1 MERRLLCFGHLDRRV
16 PGQIVARPTS
26 DQTCVHD
33 DEVPPFAA
41 VHIDVCRGPGATC
54 EVTAAALA
62 IALVLGFIIAVLKVV
77 PCRPLPRALLDFY
90 TSIFRGV
97 PLIVLFMAYFAT
109 PQLTG
114 YKISMFAAGVITL
127 GLNGSATV
135 SETVRGGN
143 AGVDRGQYD
152 AARAI
157 GLPYGTMMRLIVIP
171 QALRSVIPAL
181 VNEVITVLKSSSLV
195 ATIGLL
201 DMMRAAQSVQALTY
215 RAFEPFLAVAV
226 VYYLIVMALTAAGH
240 AVERKFCL

>member
-1 MERRLLCFGHLDRRV
+1 MTMKFYLLQPYISMFVEGL
-16 PGQIVARPTS
+16 
-26 DQTCVHD
+26 
-33 DEVPPFAA
+33 A
-41 VHIDVCRGPGATC
+41 VTC

-77 PCRPLPRALLDFY
+77 PCRPLRVLLDFY

-97 PLIVLFMAYFAT
+97 PLIVLLFIAYFAT

-114 YKISMFAAGVITL
+114 YKISMFVAGVITL

-135 SETVRGGN
+135 SETVRGGIE
-143 AGVDRGQYD
+143 GVDRGQYD

-157 GLPYGTMMRLIVIP
+157 GLPYGTMMRMIIIP

-195 ATIGLL
+195 ATIGLM

-215 RAFEPFLAVAV
+215 RAFEPFLLVAA
-226 VYYLIVMALTAAGH
+226 VYYLIVMALTWFGRAL
-240 AVERKFCL
+240 ECRFKL

>member
-1 MERRLLCFGHLDRRV
+1 MTMKFYLLQPYISMFIDGL
-16 PGQIVARPTS
+16 
-26 DQTCVHD
+26 
-33 DEVPPFAA
+33 A
-41 VHIDVCRGPGATC
+41 VTC
-54 EVTAAALA
+54 EVTVA
-62 IALVLGFIIAVLKVV
+62 ALVLALALGFVIAVLKVV
-77 PCRPLPRALLDFY
+77 PCRPLRAALDFY

-97 PLIVLFMAYFAT
+97 PLIVLLFMAYFAT

-135 SETVRGGN
+135 SETVRGGIE
-143 AGVDRGQYD
+143 GVDRGQYD

-157 GLPYGTMMRLIVIP
+157 GLSYGAMMRLIIIP

-195 ATIGLL
+195 ATIGLM

-240 AVERKFCL
+240 AVERRFRL